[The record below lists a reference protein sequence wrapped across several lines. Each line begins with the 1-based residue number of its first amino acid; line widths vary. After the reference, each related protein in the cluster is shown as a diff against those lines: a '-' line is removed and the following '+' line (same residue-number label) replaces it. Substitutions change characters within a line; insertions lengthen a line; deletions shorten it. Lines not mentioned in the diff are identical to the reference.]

1 MSRQLPR
8 QGSPRRFPV
17 ISPTAF
23 PLHIH
28 AMGTVLR
35 CGLPHVARQ
44 VSPLTSVAAWRSSTG
59 TRGAGKFSRKEV
71 VRFSRS

>member
-28 AMGTVLR
+28 AMGRVLH
-35 CGLPHVARQ
+35 CGLSHVARQ
-44 VSPLTSVAAWRSSTG
+44 VSPLDVGCGMA
-59 TRGAGKFSRKEV
+59 
-71 VRFSRS
+71 